1 MLEKDFKNTI
11 IDIKNEIKNTQ
22 ISIMSDANKRLI
34 NLYYKLGKIINENSK
49 WAINS

>member
-11 IDIKNEIKNTQ
+11 IDIKKEIQNTQ
-22 ISIMSDANKRLI
+22 IAIIGDANKRLL

-49 WAINS
+49 